1 MEDLQQLNLSDLLDL
16 LIEQTTHHTNLIS
29 LGATP
34 EQFRISNEILRQ
46 LQKEIE
52 LRRSAKSSSQ
62 PVASSKDQSSLEISN

>member
-1 MEDLQQLNLSDLLDL
+1 MEDLKLLSLPDLLDL

-34 EQFRISNEILRQ
+34 EQFRISNEILKQ

-52 LRRSAKSSSQ
+52 LRRSTLSSSQ
-62 PVASSKDQSSLEISN
+62 KLASPQDQSH

>member
-1 MEDLQQLNLSDLLDL
+1 MEDLKLLSLPDLLDL

-34 EQFRISNEILRQ
+34 EQFRISNEILKQ

-52 LRRSAKSSSQ
+52 VRRLAHHLSQ
-62 PVASSKDQSSLEISN
+62 QVASAQDPSSLEVSK

>member
-1 MEDLQQLNLSDLLDL
+1 MDDLKQLSLSDLLDL

-34 EQFRISNEILRQ
+34 EQFRISNEILKQ

-52 LRRSAKSSSQ
+52 LRRLVYKSSQ
-62 PVASSKDQSSLEISN
+62 QVVPAKDQSSLETSK

>member
-1 MEDLQQLNLSDLLDL
+1 MEDLKLLSLPDLLDL

-34 EQFRISNEILRQ
+34 EQFRISNEILKQ

-52 LRRSAKSSSQ
+52 FRRATTNSAQHLASSQ
-62 PVASSKDQSSLEISN
+62 DQSH

>member
-1 MEDLQQLNLSDLLDL
+1 MEDLKLLSLSDLLDL

-34 EQFRISNEILRQ
+34 EQFRISNEILKQ

-52 LRRSAKSSSQ
+52 CRRLSINPAQKL
-62 PVASSKDQSSLEISN
+62 ASTTDRSL

>member
-1 MEDLQQLNLSDLLDL
+1 MEDLKLLSLPDLLDL

-34 EQFRISNEILRQ
+34 EQFRISNEILKQ

-52 LRRSAKSSSQ
+52 LRRSTLISSQ
-62 PVASSKDQSSLEISN
+62 KLASSQDQSH